1 MISSEDIKK
10 ILIEWQER
18 KLPQII
24 ERDLKVNLYPTEI
37 VTLTGV
43 RRAGKTFLLYFII
56 KELLKRFSK
65 DQILYLNF
73 EHELMPVIDAKEIR
87 KFFQVHAEL
96 FKGKIKFVLFDEIQ
110 RVNNWELL
118 LRRLYDEK
126 RYFIFV
132 TGSSSELRPKQ
143 IASSLRG
150 RTINYTV
157 FPLAFCEFLRFKNY
171 KFNEKKILLETYK
184 GEFLKLLREFVL
196 FGGFPDVVIKDSTFE
211 KRKLIFFYFDIILF
225 RDIIE
230 KYEVRNSKLLE
241 NFRNNLF

>member
-1 MISSEDIKK
+1 MISNEDIKK

-126 RYFIFV
+126 RYSIFV

-157 FPLAFCEFLRFKNY
+157 FPLAFREFLRFKNY
-171 KFNEKKILLETYK
+171 KFDEKKILLETYK
-184 GEFLKLLREFVL
+184 GKFLKLLREFVL

-211 KRKLIFFYFDIILF
+211 KRKLIFSYFDTILL
-225 RDIIE
+225 RDII
-230 KYEVRNSKLLE
+230 
-241 NFRNNLF
+241 